1 MTPQE
6 ERKADAQMLLEDQP
20 VVISRIVNVIND
32 LFSKDKNAD
41 HNLRW
46 LSSQLIEAEV
56 KVRTNYAGTG
66 SVHPEPLANYL
77 RHLIKQ
83 ELPEPLAN
91 YLRHLIKQEIND
103 MVLAAVEKHVQ
114 SIDSSIRELHK
125 LEKKGWFR
133 P

>member
-32 LFSKDKNAD
+32 LFSKDKNAAG
-41 HNLRW
+41 NLRW

-56 KVRTNYAGTG
+56 KVRTNYSGTG
-66 SVHPEPLANYL
+66 SVHA
-77 RHLIKQ
+77 
-83 ELPEPLAN
+83 EPLAN
-91 YLRHLIKQEIND
+91 YLRHLIKQEID
-103 MVLAAVEKHVQ
+103 AMVLAAVEKHVQ
-114 SIDSSIRELHK
+114 SIDSRIRELHK

>member
-1 MTPQE
+1 MTPKEQ
-6 ERKADAQMLLEDQP
+6 RAADTQMLLEDQP

-32 LFSKDKNAD
+32 LFSSDKNAD
-41 HNLRW
+41 RNLRW

-56 KVRTNYAGTG
+56 KPRTTYSGTG

-83 ELPEPLAN
+83 EIDAV
-91 YLRHLIKQEIND
+91 
-103 MVLAAVEKHVQ
+103 VLAAVEKHVQ
-114 SIDSSIRELHK
+114 SIDSRIRELHK

>member
-32 LFSKDKNAD
+32 LFSSDKNANR
-41 HNLRW
+41 NLRW
-46 LSSQLIEAEV
+46 LSSQLIEGET
-56 KVRTNYAGTG
+56 KVRTNYSGTG
-66 SVHPEPLANYL
+66 AVHPEPLANYF
-77 RHLIKQ
+77 RHII
-83 ELPEPLAN
+83 
-91 YLRHLIKQEIND
+91 RQEINS
-103 MVLAAVEKHVQ
+103 VVHEAVERHVRE
-114 SIDSSIRELHK
+114 IDSRIRELHK

>member
-1 MTPQE
+1 MTPKEQ
-6 ERKADAQMLLEDQP
+6 RAADAQMLLEDQP

-41 HNLRW
+41 SNLRW

-56 KVRTNYAGTG
+56 KTRTTYSGTG

-83 ELPEPLAN
+83 E
-91 YLRHLIKQEIND
+91 INAV
-103 MVLAAVEKHVQ
+103 VLEAVEKHVQ
-114 SIDSSIRELHK
+114 SIDSRIRELHK

>member
-6 ERKADAQMLLEDQP
+6 ERKADAQMILEDQS
-20 VVISRIVNVIND
+20 VVVGRIVNVIQE
-32 LFSKDKNAD
+32 LFCTDKNAER
-41 HNLRW
+41 NLRW
-46 LSSQLIEAEV
+46 LSSQLIEGET
-56 KVRTNYAGTG
+56 KVRTNYSGTG
-66 SVHPEPLANYL
+66 RVH
-77 RHLIKQ
+77 
-83 ELPEPLAN
+83 PEPLAN

-114 SIDSSIRELHK
+114 SIDSRLRELHK

>member
-32 LFSKDKNAD
+32 LFSKDKNAEG
-41 HNLRW
+41 NLRW
-46 LSSQLIEAEV
+46 LSRQLIEAEV
-56 KVRTNYAGTG
+56 KVRTNYSGTG
-66 SVHPEPLANYL
+66 RTHPEPLANYT
-77 RHLIKQ
+77 
-83 ELPEPLAN
+83 
-91 YLRHLIKQEIND
+91 RHLIKQEID
-103 MVLAAVEKHVQ
+103 ATVLAAVEKHVQ
-114 SIDSSIRELHK
+114 SIDSRIRELHK

>member
-32 LFSKDKNAD
+32 LFSSDKNANR
-41 HNLRW
+41 NLRW
-46 LSSQLIEAEV
+46 LSSQLIEGET
-56 KVRTNYAGTG
+56 KVRTNYSGTG
-66 SVHPEPLANYL
+66 AVHPEPLANYF
-77 RHLIKQ
+77 RHIV
-83 ELPEPLAN
+83 
-91 YLRHLIKQEIND
+91 RQEID
-103 MVLAAVEKHVQ
+103 AMVLAAVEKHVQ
-114 SIDSSIRELHK
+114 SIDSRIRELHK

>member
-1 MTPQE
+1 MTPKEQ
-6 ERKADAQMLLEDQP
+6 RAADAQMLLEDQP

-32 LFSKDKNAD
+32 LFSKDKHAD
-41 HNLRW
+41 SNLRW

-56 KVRTNYAGTG
+56 KTRTTYSGTG
-66 SVHPEPLANYL
+66 TVHPEPLANYL

-83 ELPEPLAN
+83 EIDAV
-91 YLRHLIKQEIND
+91 
-103 MVLAAVEKHVQ
+103 VLAAVEKHVQ
-114 SIDSSIRELHK
+114 SIDSRIRELHK

>member
-1 MTPQE
+1 MTPKEQ
-6 ERKADAQMLLEDQP
+6 RAADAQMLLEDQP
-20 VVISRIVNVIND
+20 VVVSRIVNVINE
-32 LFSKDKNAD
+32 LFSVDKNSQR
-41 HNLRW
+41 NLRW

-56 KVRTNYAGTG
+56 KTRTTYSGTG

-83 ELPEPLAN
+83 E
-91 YLRHLIKQEIND
+91 IND
-103 MVLAAVEKHVQ
+103 MVLVAVEKHVQ
-114 SIDSSIRELHK
+114 SIDSRIRELHK